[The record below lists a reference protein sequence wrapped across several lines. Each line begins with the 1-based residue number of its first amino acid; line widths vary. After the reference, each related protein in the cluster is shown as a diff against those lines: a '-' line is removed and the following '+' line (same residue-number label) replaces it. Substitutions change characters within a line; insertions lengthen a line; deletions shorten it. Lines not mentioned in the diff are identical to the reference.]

1 MLFNMA
7 ALIRGGPSLEIV
19 PMSQPAKTLRR
30 KSQQVWHEKFV
41 AMLPTIQE
49 YAVYRFR
56 HRPPEEREDLVAET
70 VALACVMFARLVERG
85 KVGYATPLADFAC
98 RQVAVGRRHGSPLNT
113 NDVTSTYCQLRKGV
127 FVQRLDRYD
136 TKDAEW
142 REIVVEDKKSTPADI
157 AATRI
162 DFSDWLDTLP
172 KRQRRI
178 AETLATG
185 ETTGRTARLFRVSE
199 GRISQLRRKLFDAWR
214 EFQGEILGSSAVA
227 TA

>member
-30 KSQQVWHEKFV
+30 KSQQVWQEKFV
-41 AMLPTIQE
+41 AMLPAIQE
-49 YAVYRFR
+49 HAVYRFR
-56 HRPPEEREDLVAET
+56 HRPPEEREDLVAEV
-70 VALACVMFARLVERG
+70 VALACLMFARLVERG
-85 KVGYATPLADFAC
+85 KVGYATPLAVYAC
-98 RQVAVGRRHGSPLNT
+98 RQVAVGRRLGSSLNV
-113 NDVTSTYCQLRKGV
+113 NDVTSTYCQRRKRV
-127 FVQRLDRYD
+127 FVQPLNRYD

-142 REIVVEDKKSTPADI
+142 REIVVEDRTSTPADI
-157 AATRI
+157 AATKI

-199 GRISQLRRKLFDAWR
+199 GRISQIRRKLFDAWR
-214 EFQGEILGSSAVA
+214 EFQGEVVGSSAVA